1 MKKTYIIPT
10 TETHQLSMTS
20 VLCASGGYTPESIG
34 VANGKK
40 GGFIGD

>member
-20 VLCASGGYTPESIG
+20 VLCASAYTPESVG
-34 VANGKK
+34 VASGKK